1 MSAMMLKLVRKDFMP
16 PFLDC
21 PIAQNNPPRTSRP
34 LFARLVGVGVLV
46 AGGAMGSQIT
56 TGPHDQHAGRLKE
69 NAIDF
74 AADLPGMRRNL
85 QAGYLE
91 AATVWQDTKLSWLVA
106 KTGLWIME
114 LSYHRRA

>member
-1 MSAMMLKLVRKDFMP
+1 M
-16 PFLDC
+16 
-21 PIAQNNPPRTSRP
+21 
-34 LFARLVGVGVLV
+34 